1 VSPRVRQP
9 SPAELEGALA
19 RVAALTGRDDD
30 PARGA
35 EERLDAARAALR
47 ALLDAS
53 PARTGS
59 RALAELYELAL
70 TLERLTREQRE
81 SGLARQLEALQHV
94 RDALSRLRE
103 IESVGQMVDRAT
115 EELCRTCGFDRAVL
129 FKVQGSEMVAESVCD
144 PTDPEWAAE
153 ILATARTVPAHL
165 DHLLLETEM
174 IRRRGPVL
182 VADPVHDT
190 RTHKELVALFRTS
203 SYVAAP
209 VMPEGRVICFLHA
222 DMVHSGRAVD
232 EVDRD
237 TLWTFA
243 EAFGYA
249 LDRTILLER
258 LRTQRRRVT
267 ETLAATEAI
276 MAELSDA
283 DHDLTG
289 ARGGGRARRA
299 AGPPAALAALL
310 TRRELEVL
318 ELMADGQTNSVI
330 ATRLVISP
338 TTVKS
343 HVKAILR
350 KLQAANRAEAVA
362 RYIRYSMA
370 STGSENSISASSV
383 LTNRP

>member
-1 VSPRVRQP
+1 MAVAAVQP
-9 SPAELEGALA
+9 EEMEGALDRA
-19 RVAALTGRDDD
+19 GTLAGYDDD
-30 PARGA
+30 PARPA

-47 ALLDAS
+47 ARLDA
-53 PARTGS
+53 PPPRLP
-59 RALAELYELAL
+59 RAGHVELYELAL
-70 TLERLTREQRE
+70 TLERLTRAQRE
-81 SGLARQLEALQHV
+81 HGLARRLEALHNV

-115 EELCRTCGFDRAVL
+115 GELCRTCGFDRAVL

-144 PTDPEWAAE
+144 PGDPAWAAE
-153 ILATARTVPAHL
+153 ILSTARMVPAHL
-165 DHLLLETEM
+165 DHMLLETEM
-174 IRRRGPVL
+174 IRRRGAVL
-182 VADPVHDT
+182 VADPVHDA

-232 EVDRD
+232 DVDRD

-258 LRTQRRRVT
+258 LRAQRRRVT

-276 MAELSDA
+276 MAEISDS

-289 ARGGGRARRA
+289 ARGGGGARA
-299 AGPPAALAALL
+299 APGPPPALAAIL

-318 ELMADGQTNSVI
+318 ELMADGQTNGVI

-383 LTNRP
+383 LTRRP